1 MISGASRVMSLT
13 AVYTGAPA
21 RLREAPL
28 AAILVQPDK
37 EKSLRPRVVPT
48 PPAMPKT
55 MASSGENSTGGSW

>member
-1 MISGASRVMSLT
+1 MSLT
-13 AVYTGAPA
+13 AVYTGAPE

-28 AAILVQPDK
+28 AAILVHPDK
-37 EKSLRPRVVPT
+37 EKSLKPPVVPI